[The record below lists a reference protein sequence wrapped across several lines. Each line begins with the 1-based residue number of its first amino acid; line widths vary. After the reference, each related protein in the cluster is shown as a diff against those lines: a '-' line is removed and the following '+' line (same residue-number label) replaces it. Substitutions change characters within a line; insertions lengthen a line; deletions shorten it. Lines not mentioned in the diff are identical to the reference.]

1 MSGFLFFFLASLLVY
16 VGFVVWILFGFRNVN
31 LSTAPRRTTSPTISV
46 VIAARNESRTIAQCL
61 HSLNHQ
67 TVAPLEI
74 ILVDDASSDAT
85 AEVALA
91 QPLNCLRLIRN
102 ETPSGKKPSL
112 AKGIAIARGEII
124 ACTDA
129 DCLVPPTW
137 LEEIATAFQKPSLGF
152 LSMPVVYHN
161 EKNLFERCE
170 SLDFLAL
177 VAIGCALIQL
187 GKPAICNGANIAYR
201 RKLFFETGGFGKMK
215 LASGDDEAVMRNIFK
230 AGYAVEFLLSE
241 RATVRTSPV
250 GTLSGFLKQRIRWAS
265 KGTAYGDVSFAF
277 LIVLIL
283 IYAFNLALLLS
294 PLWAWLWNLWH
305 IALLAFL
312 IKFSVDYLAIRHMTR
327 AFHRTDLLRVFLAAE
342 FLQIGYVSLA
352 PLLAELFKLGKGYE
366 WKGVKRK

>member
-1 MSGFLFFFLASLLVY
+1 M
-16 VGFVVWILFGFRNVN
+16 NP
-31 LSTAPRRTTSPTISV
+31 STEPRRTTSPMISV
-46 VIAARNESRTIAQCL
+46 VIAARNEAQTIAQCL
-61 HSLNHQ
+61 QSLSAQ
-67 TVAPLEI
+67 TLSPFEI
-74 ILVDDASSDAT
+74 ILIDDASDDAT
-85 AEVALA
+85 AELALL
-91 QPLNCLRLIRN
+91 QNMSHLRVIRN

-129 DCLVPPTW
+129 DCLMPPTW
-137 LEEIATAFQKPSLGF
+137 LEEIATAFQDDALGF
-152 LSMPVVYHN
+152 LSMPVMYCG
-161 EKNLFERCE
+161 EKNLFEQCE

-177 VAIGCALIQL
+177 VAIGGALIQL

-241 RATVRTSPV
+241 HATVKTAPV

-265 KGTAYGDVSFAF
+265 KGTAYGDVSFFF
-277 LIVLIL
+277 LIALVL

-294 PLWAWLWNLWH
+294 PFWAWLWNLWH
-305 IALLAFL
+305 VALLAFI
-312 IKFSVDYLAIRHMTR
+312 IKFSVDYLAVWRITR
-327 AFHRTDLLRVFLAAE
+327 LFHRTDLRRAFLAAE